1 MASNSSEKD
10 HGNYVPTPVGAGV
23 GVRDGES
30 LKEVFVVG
38 EDHIPECFVAGK
50 DSSLDITVIV
60 LPGCKAGIPLKFEL
74 TGEGASV
81 RLSGVFLCRDD
92 DSVSFDITM
101 HHRAPRCKSNQVF
114 NGIAAGRSQ
123 CSFSGRIIVAP
134 GASLTEAY
142 QENHNILLGDLA
154 RVGTKPRLEIYNDDV
169 KCSHGATVGKLSEE
183 EQFYMRSRGI
193 PEEEAKVLQMISFVA
208 PVLSGCDSPDLAAR
222 VESAIR
228 SLL

>member
-38 EDHIPECFVAGK
+38 EDRIPECFVAGK

-81 RLSGVFLCRDD
+81 RLSGIFLCKDD
-92 DSVSFDITM
+92 DGVSFDITM